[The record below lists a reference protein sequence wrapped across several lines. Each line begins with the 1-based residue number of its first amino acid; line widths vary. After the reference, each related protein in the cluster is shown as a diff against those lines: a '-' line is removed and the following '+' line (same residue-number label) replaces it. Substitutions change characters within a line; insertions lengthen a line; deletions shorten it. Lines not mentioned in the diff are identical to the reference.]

1 MSSPRFPSEIWL
13 NFYHFLYSFKLT
25 GAPLTGAGRIQFN
38 FDLEPIKEIEV
49 MANLPQMVFP
59 LFWVEEGAD
68 IPDEIIKM
76 IKYGIYL

>member
-1 MSSPRFPSEIWL
+1 M
-13 NFYHFLYSFKLT
+13 
-25 GAPLTGAGRIQFN
+25 TGAGRIQFN